1 MNPLVKY
8 YGNAR
13 NLNID
18 IPRATTR
25 DEYNEP
31 VFLVEERETGGC
43 YMIIEESQHW
53 DVEMNSE
60 CC

>member
-8 YGNAR
+8 YGNIR

-43 YMIIEESQHW
+43 YMIIEESQH
-53 DVEMNSE
+53 
-60 CC
+60 